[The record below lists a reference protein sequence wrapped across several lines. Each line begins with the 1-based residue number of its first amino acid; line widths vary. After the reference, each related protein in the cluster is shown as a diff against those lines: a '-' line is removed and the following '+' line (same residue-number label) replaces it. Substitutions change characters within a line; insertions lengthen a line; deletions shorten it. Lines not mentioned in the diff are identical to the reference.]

1 MTKIVINS
9 RLFKTTSIDMLAIGA
24 AFFLSCSMLSISIEN
39 SLLNIMAIYFIVT
52 LLSISLGKYL
62 VAYKGQTQTTILRM
76 LLGNATGLVI
86 GALLLFTLL
95 FNIPQLTG
103 FIGVVILASVMS
115 FFILGT
121 LGPLFSDRHKA
132 SII

>member
-1 MTKIVINS
+1 
-9 RLFKTTSIDMLAIGA
+9 MLAIGA